1 MSQTTS
7 ILEYL
12 KQGNS
17 ITALEALNSFQCMR
31 LASRINDLKNMGYE
45 VISTMIEV
53 KSGKKVASYRLKDLK
68 CFVV

>member
-1 MSQTTS
+1 MSQNNS

-31 LASRINDLKNMGYE
+31 LASRMNDIKNMGYE
-45 VISTMIEV
+45 VCSQMV
-53 KSGKKVASYRLKDLK
+53 DLPSGKRVASYWLRSAK
-68 CFVV
+68 

>member
-1 MSQTTS
+1 MSQTKS

-31 LASRINDLKNMGYE
+31 LASRINDIKNMGYE
-45 VISTMIEV
+45 VCSQMVEIS
-53 KSGKKVASYRLKDLK
+53 SGKRVASYWLRSAK
-68 CFVV
+68 